1 MMRLELRST
10 GLGSPID
17 KDRRDYAVFSGGW
30 EMGRIYEIRG
40 LPTALSWF
48 WSLHGILGKP
58 LDMRIDGGA
67 PTLEAA
73 KADFE
78 ASWKQWLAWAK
89 LTEV

>member
-48 WSLHGILGKP
+48 WSLHGILGA
-58 LDMRIDGGA
+58 L
-67 PTLEAA
+67 TLEAA
-73 KADFE
+73 KAEFE
-78 ASWKQWLAWAK
+78 ETWRQWPR
-89 LTEV
+89 